1 MDFYKPFVSILKV
14 APFSLECVY
23 VGDVDFLFIYCST
36 SRVDG
41 DNESIFSTIDEWF
54 QIFVFLE

>member
-41 DNESIFSTIDEWF
+41 DNESIFSY
-54 QIFVFLE
+54 IFAAL